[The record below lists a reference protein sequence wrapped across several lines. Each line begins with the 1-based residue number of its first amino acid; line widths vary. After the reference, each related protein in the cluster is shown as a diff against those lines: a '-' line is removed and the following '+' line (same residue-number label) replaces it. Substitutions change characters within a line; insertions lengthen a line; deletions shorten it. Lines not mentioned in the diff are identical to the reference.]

1 MLRAKITEVSISA
14 YPSVPDLWRPV
25 STCTE
30 SGRLM
35 IWDGKPKFDYKPI
48 KRVDSASG
56 RVYDINNEKLPSV
69 TTILG
74 ATRSADSQAK
84 LAAWRQREGEKKA
97 DKIRDDAAAR
107 GTIMHRILE
116 GHIKGEGHMDL
127 SDLGQEAGIMAQNII
142 DRGYFKLLNEVWGL
156 EIPLWYPG
164 LYAGACDVVGV
175 YEGQPAILDFK
186 QSNKFKKE
194 EWIDDYFIQCAAYAV
209 AHNCVYNTTI
219 QSGVILISV
228 KGGNVLKYGATGKKF
243 QHFMFE
249 WLRRVDLY
257 YEKKESGIRDHS
269 T

>member
-14 YPSVPDLWRPV
+14 YPSVPDLWRHV

-74 ATRSADSQAK
+74 ATRSADSRAK
-84 LAAWRQREGEKKA
+84 LAACRQREGEKKA

-127 SDLGQEAGIMAQNII
+127 SDLGQEAGIMAQYII